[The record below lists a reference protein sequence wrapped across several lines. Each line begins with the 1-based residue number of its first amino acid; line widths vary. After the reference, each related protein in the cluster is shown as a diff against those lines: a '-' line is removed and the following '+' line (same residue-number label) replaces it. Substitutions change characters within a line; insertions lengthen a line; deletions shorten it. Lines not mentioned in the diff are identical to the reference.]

1 MTVRNPSR
9 RIPSVE
15 GTSPIRAN
23 GVPTE
28 DVISKRCDANPDTI
42 ERWYDMSTESDRRE
56 ARREYVEDL

>member
-1 MTVRNPSR
+1 MDFGGIDSR
-9 RIPSVE
+9 D
-15 GTSPIRAN
+15 GAACRAFD

-56 ARREYVEDL
+56 ARQEYVEDL